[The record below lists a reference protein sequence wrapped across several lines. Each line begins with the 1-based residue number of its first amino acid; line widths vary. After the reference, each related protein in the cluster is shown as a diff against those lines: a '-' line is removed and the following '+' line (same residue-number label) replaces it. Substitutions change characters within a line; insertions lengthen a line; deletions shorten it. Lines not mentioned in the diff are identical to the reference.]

1 MLLNHSTTSFLFLIR
16 LFFVRD
22 VNEKNIYKYRFV
34 FVKNTERYKECPH
47 SNNAPFLFFL
57 DTAAHTLSCTHTSV
71 DVDSVSGGESS
82 DGLEIMTS

>member
-34 FVKNTERYKECPH
+34 FVKKIQKDIR
-47 SNNAPFLFFL
+47 NALIV
-57 DTAAHTLSCTHTSV
+57 T
-71 DVDSVSGGESS
+71 VSKIKSEFI
-82 DGLEIMTS
+82 LQTPNKITY

>member
-34 FVKNTERYKECPH
+34 FVKKIQKDIRNALMPTF
-47 SNNAPFLFFL
+47 SNDLRIEDVVDLFVLCISFG
-57 DTAAHTLSCTHTSV
+57 TGRIPV
-71 DVDSVSGGESS
+71 
-82 DGLEIMTS
+82 

>member
-34 FVKNTERYKECPH
+34 FVLKKYRK
-47 SNNAPFLFFL
+47 
-57 DTAAHTLSCTHTSV
+57 
-71 DVDSVSGGESS
+71 
-82 DGLEIMTS
+82 I

>member
-34 FVKNTERYKECPH
+34 FVKKIQKDIR
-47 SNNAPFLFFL
+47 NALTYIL
-57 DTAAHTLSCTHTSV
+57 RIRVLEYSV
-71 DVDSVSGGESS
+71 LEYYLVSW
-82 DGLEIMTS
+82 

>member
-34 FVKNTERYKECPH
+34 FVKKIQKDIR
-47 SNNAPFLFFL
+47 NALNAVFYMDKWTLFLQGVVQSRLQSFPA
-57 DTAAHTLSCTHTSV
+57 TPRINPA
-71 DVDSVSGGESS
+71 
-82 DGLEIMTS
+82 